1 MTDYDITEI
10 ADARFM
16 VLMCPP
22 ASPEAKALVNDII
35 NIIEQAE
42 QRQRARKAKD
52 KAAFRAA
59 VGLVVGDLLIA
70 LEVKEHGW
78 SYHGLSPAAFD
89 DRPVGYKTFKPIVE
103 TMEAVGLI
111 VISKGR
117 NSKAPQFDEGTA
129 LSYLPGFSTR
139 FRPTQVMVSMAE
151 EAGVCHGSARKHFP
165 QQLPSN
171 VIEVR
176 GKSTTVRGM
185 KTKGKKLK
193 LAHTEKSRAMEAE
206 VKSLNKFL
214 GGFELEGGGFS
225 GYRRLFA
232 RGDVDGFDF
241 HWGGRL
247 YGVGDYSYQNIKK
260 TERQKMTI
268 NGEEVVEIDI
278 NASYLTLLYG
288 IAGYPLPNRDDL
300 YAIGGYNRVIVKAW
314 ITATIGHHGFH
325 TRWPPNAIQEIK
337 DAGIEKSAGLTMT
350 SLQPVILDH
359 FPMLA
364 DWPSQK
370 VTWADLMFT
379 ESEIII
385 GTMLE
390 LMHSHCIPCFSVHD
404 SIIVR
409 KSDQQIAMETLKDQ
423 FFRRTSIEP
432 RLKVN
437 QSPTQHPI
445 AGDLRV
451 TERG

>member
-1 MTDYDITEI
+1 MTDHDITKI
-10 ADARFM
+10 ADARYM
-16 VLMCPP
+16 GLMCPP
-22 ASPEAKALVNDII
+22 ASPEAKALVADII
-35 NIIEQAE
+35 NIIEQSE

-52 KAAFRAA
+52 KAAFRTA
-59 VGLVVGDLLIA
+59 VGLIVGDLLIA
-70 LEVKEHGW
+70 MEVKEHGW

-117 NSKAPQFDEGTA
+117 NIKAIQFNEGTT
-129 LSYLPGFSTR
+129 SYYPGFASR
-139 FRPTQVMVSMAE
+139 FRPTQVLVSMAR
-151 EAGVCHGSARKHFP
+151 ASGVGQGQAREHFIH
-165 QQLPSN
+165 QLPKN

-176 GKSTTVRGM
+176 TKSTKAFGRKATGKRM
-185 KTKGKKLK
+185 KFE
-193 LAHTEKSRAMEAE
+193 HTEKSRAMEAD

-214 GGFELEGGGFS
+214 AGFELEGGSFS

-241 HWGGRL
+241 QWGGRL
-247 YGVGDYSYQNIKK
+247 YGVGDLGYQTIKK

-268 NGEEVVEIDI
+268 GGEEVVEIDI
-278 NASYLTLLYG
+278 NASYLTILHG
-288 IAGYPLPNRDDL
+288 IAGHPLPNRDDL
-300 YAIGGYNRVIVKAW
+300 YAIGGCDRTIVKAW

-325 TRWPPNAIQEIK
+325 TKWPDNAIKEIK
-337 DAGIEKSAGLTMT
+337 DAGIEKSAGLTMV

-390 LMHSHCIPCFSVHD
+390 LMHSYGIPCFSVHD

-437 QSPTQHPI
+437 
-445 AGDLRV
+445 
-451 TERG
+451 

>member
-1 MTDYDITEI
+1 MTDHDINEI
-10 ADARFM
+10 ADARYIG
-16 VLMCPP
+16 LICPP
-22 ASPEAKALVNDII
+22 ASPEARALVNDII

-52 KAAFRAA
+52 NAVFRSA
-59 VGLVVGDLLIA
+59 VGLIVGDLLIA
-70 LEVKEHGW
+70 VEVKEYGW

-89 DRPVGYKTFKPIVE
+89 DQPVGYKTFKPIVE

-111 VISKGR
+111 SISKGR
-117 NSKAPQFDEGTA
+117 NAQAPQFDEGA
-129 LSYLPGFSTR
+129 APAYHPSLASR

-151 EAGVCHGSARKHFP
+151 QAGVHHGSARKHFP
-165 QQLPSN
+165 QQLPNN

-193 LAHTEKSRAMEAE
+193 LAHTEKSKAMEAD

-214 GGFELEGGGFS
+214 AGFELEGGSFS
-225 GYRRLFA
+225 GYRRLFSN
-232 RGDVDGFDF
+232 GDIAGFDF
-241 HWGGRL
+241 QWGGRL
-247 YGVGDYSYQNIKK
+247 YGVGDDSYQTIKK

-268 NGEEVVEIDI
+268 GGEEVVEIDI
-278 NASYLTLLYG
+278 NASYLTILHG
-288 IAGYPLPNRDDL
+288 MAGYPLPNRDDL
-300 YAIGGYNRVIVKAW
+300 YAIGAYNRTIVKAW
-314 ITATIGHHGFH
+314 ITATIGHHVFH
-325 TRWPPNAIQEIK
+325 TKWPDNAIKEIK
-337 DAGIEKSAGLTMT
+337 AAGIERPKKMTVT

-390 LMHSHCIPCFSVHD
+390 LMHSYGIPCFSVHD

-423 FFRRTSIEP
+423 FFRRTNIEP
-432 RLKVN
+432 RLKV
-437 QSPTQHPI
+437 S
-445 AGDLRV
+445 
-451 TERG
+451 